1 MTKRELVK
9 RLFSFYNKC
18 LRLVR
23 AYNFKDLIGPLE
35 KYHMVF
41 TDIKKFKYSKYILDK
56 DIIDLRFF
64 ISQCSQKLTLKAEND
79 PNLKDNEAF

>member
-1 MTKRELVK
+1 
-9 RLFSFYNKC
+9 
-18 LRLVR
+18 
-23 AYNFKDLIGPLE
+23 
-35 KYHMVF
+35 MVF

-79 PNLKDNEAF
+79 PNLKDNEIF